1 MMMQLL
7 RLVGL
12 FRRQDGISLVM
23 AVGVLGVLSLSG
35 ATMVEY
41 ANSNSRSSEYSKDN
55 SGAYSVAEAGLND
68 MMSVLSHPSNNA
80 LNEHLLPQTT
90 RSYDGG
96 TVTWSGVLNKQS
108 AVWSLTSIG
117 RIKNPS
123 GGTAADVTRVLT
135 AKVPVT
141 ATTTQPLNN
150 PSWNYIM
157 STQTGNLCDMTI
169 GSTVEVRTNLY
180 VFGNLCLQQSA
191 KVLKGETN
199 PTTLVVNGK
208 LDQATQQ
215 NTAGMTGAG
224 QGIAEV
230 RIATGCKWFN
240 KPLYDECVTGSETAV
255 YAGNFSTEPAT
266 LVGPTANFNAWYLNA
281 APGPYFPCTTVSG
294 TPPTF
299 DSPVAASGAS
309 EADKFLYKN
318 NNLAVQNLTPTGSSY
333 TCSVS
338 GGGELSWNAT
348 TKELTVSGTIYID
361 GDAKI
366 EFAAP
371 TVVQYNGQA
380 SMYVSGS
387 FLLKNAKLCGGV
399 QGTNCDFASWNP
411 NTEMLAI
418 VADGDNRQSGVDSG
432 YSISILNSQFQGA
445 LYASKK
451 LDVDSFSRV
460 DGPMVGTEVA
470 LGQSVS
476 TNDFPNITT
485 VPAGM
490 PGNPTVYAQPNPPQL
505 YSG

>member
-1 MMMQLL
+1 MMRLL
-7 RLVGL
+7 RLVRL
-12 FRRQDGISLVM
+12 FRRQDGISLIM

-35 ATMVEY
+35 ATLIEY

-55 SGAYSVAEAGLND
+55 SSAYGVAEAGLNE

-80 LNEHLLPQTT
+80 LNATLLPETT

-96 TVTWSGVLNKQS
+96 TVTWSGVFDKPS

-117 RIKNPS
+117 RIENPT
-123 GGTAADVTRVLT
+123 GATAADVTRVLT

-157 STQTGNLCDMTI
+157 STQTGNTCDMTI

-199 PTTLVVNGK
+199 PTTLIVNGK
-208 LDQATQQ
+208 LDQATQH
-215 NTAGMTGAG
+215 NTVGMTGAS
-224 QGIAEV
+224 QGISDV
-230 RIATGCKWFN
+230 RIAGGCEWFTR
-240 KPLYDECVTGSETAV
+240 PLYDECVTGSETSV
-255 YAGNFSTEPAT
+255 YAETFSTEPAT
-266 LVGPTANFNAWYLNA
+266 LAAPNASFDAWYVNA
-281 APGPYFPCTTVSG
+281 APGPYFPCVTVSG

-299 DSPVAASGAS
+299 DSPVAAEAAS
-309 EADKFLYKN
+309 ETEKLTYKN
-318 NNLAVQNLTPTGSSY
+318 NNLAVQDLTPTGSSY
-333 TCSVS
+333 TCRVQS
-338 GGGELSWNAT
+338 GGELSWDAT
-348 TKELTVSGTIYID
+348 SKVLTVSGTIYID

-366 EFAAP
+366 EFSTP
-371 TVVQYNGQA
+371 TVVQYNGQG
-380 SMYVSGS
+380 SLYLSGS
-387 FLLKNAKLCGGV
+387 FKLKNAKLCGGV
-399 QGTNCDFASWNP
+399 SGAGCDFSAWNP

-418 VADGDNRQSGVDSG
+418 VVDGDNRQPEVSSG
-432 YSISILNSQFQGA
+432 YSIKMLNSQFQGA
-445 LYASKK
+445 LYATKK
-451 LDVDSFSRV
+451 IDVDSFSRV
-460 DGPMVGTEVA
+460 DGPVIATEVV

-490 PGNPTVYAQPNPPQL
+490 PGNATVYAQPNPPQL